1 MQHKLRNLKKMIN
14 LAKNAFLE
22 CRIMDALVRK
32 VNHTTTNSTE
42 TALLM
47 VLNDLLSYVDK
58 DGAVC
63 INLGSLALK
72 CGVRHHWPKHPPWS
86 PAARFPINQGKQR
99 LLFPHPLD
107 LRCSPMIV
115 AWSHNLYLVQCMRSL
130 QRLGFTTITLPTM
143 RTHADLGPHG
153 FPRPQ
158 PINVSLSPTSLHLPL
173 NRGSGYSS

>member
-63 INLGSLALK
+63 INLCSLALK
-72 CGVRHHWPKHPPWS
+72 CGVRHH
-86 PAARFPINQGKQR
+86 
-99 LLFPHPLD
+99 
-107 LRCSPMIV
+107 
-115 AWSHNLYLVQCMRSL
+115 
-130 QRLGFTTITLPTM
+130 
-143 RTHADLGPHG
+143 
-153 FPRPQ
+153 
-158 PINVSLSPTSLHLPL
+158 
-173 NRGSGYSS
+173 